1 MPRRNAFTLIELLVV
16 IAIIAL
22 LIGILLP
29 ALGKARQSAQD
40 LVCQSNQRQLGL
52 ALTMFAEDNN
62 DFLPVGTVFPARPE
76 LGYPD
81 ARDWTHDAIGY
92 VGGES
97 SSGYIEENTLE
108 NRHQVGAREFFMC
121 SRALEIEGTYFTLN
135 SYSVHPR
142 LMPDIANVDRW
153 AQERGIP
160 QRLQP
165 RRISAV
171 SSPSLFL
178 TLTDGG
184 QDSRPE
190 NPASNIGGNHVQAI
204 LSGLDD
210 DAIGSGGHYFVTQKL
225 LELNQDQQND
235 PLNESINGGPNID
248 RIDTGFNNNSSYG
261 DIRWRHGSDSV
272 ANVLYLDTHV
282 GAERY
287 SSENETTIKRVSVMM
302 NN

>member
-1 MPRRNAFTLIELLVV
+1 MPRAAETPRGRLRLVTTAGRTPTTRRQETDMPRRSAFTLIELLVV

-52 ALTMFAEDNN
+52 ALNMFAEDNN
-62 DFLPVGTVFPARPE
+62 EFLPVGSVFPAQPA

-81 ARDWTHDAIGY
+81 ARDWTHDIIGY

-121 SRALEIEGTYFTLN
+121 SQALEIEGTYFTLN
-135 SYSVHPR
+135 SYGVHPR
-142 LMPDIANVDRW
+142 LMPDIAGIDRW
-153 AQERGIP
+153 SQERGIP

-171 SSPSLFL
+171 NSPSLFL
-178 TLTDGG
+178 TLTDAG
-184 QDSRPE
+184 QDTRPE
-190 NPASNIGGNHVQAI
+190 NPRCQC
-204 LSGLDD
+204 
-210 DAIGSGGHYFVTQKL
+210 
-225 LELNQDQQND
+225 
-235 PLNESINGGPNID
+235 
-248 RIDTGFNNNSSYG
+248 R
-261 DIRWRHGSDSV
+261 R
-272 ANVLYLDTHV
+272 
-282 GAERY
+282 
-287 SSENETTIKRVSVMM
+287 ETTS
-302 NN
+302 NPSSPASTTTA